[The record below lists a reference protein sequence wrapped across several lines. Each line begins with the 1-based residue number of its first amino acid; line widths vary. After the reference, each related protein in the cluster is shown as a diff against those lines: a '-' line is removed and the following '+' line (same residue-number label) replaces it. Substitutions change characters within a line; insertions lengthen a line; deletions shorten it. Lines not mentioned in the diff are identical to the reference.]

1 VLLLA
6 EYIWMDGAEPTPQ
19 LRSKARVVS
28 IDASGPPEL
37 ESFPQWSFDGSSTYQ
52 ADGGDSDLTLEPVRV
67 IVDPIRGAG
76 HVLVLCEVVTPDGAP
91 HVSNTRARLRS
102 ALASAGPEQ
111 DPWVGFEQEYTLF
124 AEGRPLGFPING
136 YPAPQGPYYCAVG
149 VDRAFGRTLVEA
161 HAAACLDAGLMLYGI
176 NGEVMPGQ
184 WEFQIGYRGVDGESA
199 DPLTVADH
207 VWLARW
213 LLQRLGEDHGIVVS
227 FAAKPMKGDW
237 NGAGAHTNFSTR
249 SMRRPGSG
257 LRAIHD
263 AISQLSERH
272 DYHIANY
279 GDGLADRLTGHHETA
294 RIDEFRGGV
303 ADRGASIRI
312 PRPVQERG
320 HGYLE
325 DRRPGASCDPYRVCT
340 VLVETVCGATAAA
353 DTRAA

>member
-1 VLLLA
+1 VLALA
-6 EYIWMDGAEPTPQ
+6 EYIWIDGAEPTPQ

-28 IDASGPPEL
+28 LDPAVPVTTDQ
-37 ESFPQWSFDGSSTYQ
+37 FPDWSFDGSSTYQ
-52 ADGGDSDLTLEPVRV
+52 AQGGDSDLILEPVRF
-67 IVDPIRGAG
+67 ISDPIRGTG
-76 HVLVLCEVVTPDGAP
+76 HFLVLCEVATADGAP
-91 HVSNTRARLRS
+91 HASNTRAQLRA
-102 ALASAGPEQ
+102 ALNAAGGDQ

-124 AEGRPLGFPING
+124 ADGRPLGFPQNG
-136 YPAPQGPYYCAVG
+136 YPAPQGPYYCSVG
-149 VDRAFGRTLVEA
+149 IDRAFGRNVVEA
-161 HAAACLDAGLMLYGI
+161 HATACLEAGLMLYGI

-213 LLQRLGEDHGIVVS
+213 LLHRLAEGHGIVAS

-249 SMRRPGSG
+249 AMRRAGSG
-257 LRAIHD
+257 LNAIHE
-263 AISQLSERH
+263 AIARLGERH
-272 DYHIANY
+272 EYHIANY
-279 GDGLADRLTGHHETA
+279 GDGLEERLTGRHETA
-294 RIDEFRGGV
+294 SIDEFRGGV

-320 HGYLE
+320 AGYLE

-340 VLVETVCGATAAA
+340 VLIETVCGTAVAGES
-353 DTRAA
+353 RAA